1 MCEEQEEGE
10 RREERGKVWMT
21 TMVERLGEVAEGGG
35 GGREGVSG
43 MEDVGRGGGGG
54 QEGEGVRGA
63 EVMDCC
69 SHTGHYILLHSH
81 LS

>member
-35 GGREGVSG
+35 GGREGEGGRAS
-43 MEDVGRGGGGG
+43 VGWRMWGGEEVVARRGGGC
-54 QEGEGVRGA
+54 ER
-63 EVMDCC
+63 C
-69 SHTGHYILLHSH
+69 
-81 LS
+81 

>member
-1 MCEEQEEGE
+1 
-10 RREERGKVWMT
+10 
-21 TMVERLGEVAEGGG
+21 
-35 GGREGVSG
+35 

-69 SHTGHYILLHSH
+69 SRTGHYILLHSH
-81 LS
+81 LTPDIKLLSHKSHFILFCYHTVKVKVSII